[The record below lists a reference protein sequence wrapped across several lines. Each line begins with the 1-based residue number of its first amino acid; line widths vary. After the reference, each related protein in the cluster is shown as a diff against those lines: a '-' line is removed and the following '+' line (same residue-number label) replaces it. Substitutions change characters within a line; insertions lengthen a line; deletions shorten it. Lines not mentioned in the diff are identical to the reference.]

1 VVDSITN
8 FPILNLDKD
17 DVPEK
22 IKLKYAQLIM
32 ALKQILPA
40 KMMPTAN
47 DAMDLICRFT
57 VNSMSILGNDYAG
70 IGVGLYTNV
79 CRLNHSCWPN
89 CVLAFEGMTGTLRTI
104 RDIAPTEEVKAVL
117 HQ

>member
-1 VVDSITN
+1 M
-8 FPILNLDKD
+8 PNLIVDKD
-17 DVPEK
+17 VVPEK
-22 IKLKYAQLIM
+22 VKMKYAQLIM
-32 ALKQILPA
+32 ALKQIVPA

-57 VNSMSILGNDYAG
+57 VNTMSILGSDYAS

-89 CVLAFEGMTGTLRTI
+89 CVLAFEGKTATLRTI
-104 RDIAPTEEVKAVL
+104 RDIAPSEEVNIK
-117 HQ
+117 